1 MPDVRVR
8 FAPSPTGELHIGSVR
23 TTLYNFLFARQNR
36 GSLVLRVE
44 DTDQERLVTGAIES
58 IYDGLHWLGIRWDEG
73 PREGGPFAPYT
84 QSERLPLYRE
94 HADALVAS
102 GHAYPCFCSKERLDA
117 MRREQEKRH
126 ELTRYD
132 RLCRWIP
139 PDEAK
144 RRVAAG
150 DPHTIRLKIPETGAI
165 VAHDLVHGDVRWE
178 LKDIDDQILMKSDGF
193 PTYHLAVVVDD
204 HVMRISHVLRGDE
217 WFPSLP
223 KHLLLYQFFG
233 WEAPAHGHLPL
244 VLGPDHK
251 KLSKRHGSTA
261 VREFR
266 DQGYIP
272 EGLVNYLALLGWASG
287 TEEEVF
293 TMEELAQKWRIEHL
307 QDSPAIWDKNR
318 LDWFNG
324 VHIRRLADGDLAE
337 RLADFLPAGASA
349 GLIRAAVPLV
359 QERIKTLLDAR
370 EMLEFL
376 FVDDLAYDTS
386 LLLEKREPA
395 KVRDVLERTVRI
407 VTSGPF
413 TADAI
418 KAGLHGYAEQIGWK
432 AKDAAMHVRIAL
444 TGKKVGPPLFES
456 MLLLGKD
463 RTLRRLRDAIARLS
477 DPVAA

>member
-1 MPDVRVR
+1 
-8 FAPSPTGELHIGSVR
+8 
-23 TTLYNFLFARQNR
+23 
-36 GSLVLRVE
+36 
-44 DTDQERLVTGAIES
+44 
-58 IYDGLHWLGIRWDEG
+58 
-73 PREGGPFAPYT
+73 
-84 QSERLPLYRE
+84 
-94 HADALVAS
+94 
-102 GHAYPCFCSKERLDA
+102 
-117 MRREQEKRH
+117 
-126 ELTRYD
+126 
-132 RLCRWIP
+132 
-139 PDEAK
+139 
-144 RRVAAG
+144 
-150 DPHTIRLKIPETGAI
+150 
-165 VAHDLVHGDVRWE
+165 
-178 LKDIDDQILMKSDGF
+178 
-193 PTYHLAVVVDD
+193 
-204 HVMRISHVLRGDE
+204 
-217 WFPSLP
+217 
-223 KHLLLYQFFG
+223 
-233 WEAPAHGHLPL
+233 LPL

-432 AKDAAMHVRIAL
+432 AKDADMPVRIAV